1 MNSIKSLI
9 FPQDINKLNNTFLRD
24 ICSDLNL
31 ESTGSSY
38 ELTSRIWGAFEN
50 IEGDLLEKIQE
61 NIFAGAISLAWYTT
75 THENGLNGLKDAII
89 EHMDFNPFEEIRIP
103 DRENIPNHPTII
115 GASVID
121 NMDSYF
127 IRFIYKSAV
136 NVDYYLN
143 NRREHARY
151 ETITVYVDME
161 KNVVEVRASSKTSKN
176 IIASLAGIVNEE
188 YIFRQVDFLGN
199 FDNSLERIA
208 DEIEGKLIDAIGKPE
223 GLVDAFEDVQGE
235 SIVSILSAI
244 DEYYN
249 TNDLTV
255 LEQNLNNEVIESILE
270 TTPFTLLLLSGL
282 ETVGLGSIRELRG
295 LPLYDYIE
303 PYLDKQKGSILFEY
317 ETDGLLQEYSIRIG
331 RHTNTFKFNIFAKEE
346 VLNYIREK
354 LI

>member
-143 NRREHARY
+143 NR
-151 ETITVYVDME
+151 
-161 KNVVEVRASSKTSKN
+161 K
-176 IIASLAGIVNEE
+176 
-188 YIFRQVDFLGN
+188 
-199 FDNSLERIA
+199 
-208 DEIEGKLIDAIGKPE
+208 
-223 GLVDAFEDVQGE
+223 
-235 SIVSILSAI
+235 
-244 DEYYN
+244 
-249 TNDLTV
+249 
-255 LEQNLNNEVIESILE
+255 
-270 TTPFTLLLLSGL
+270 
-282 ETVGLGSIRELRG
+282 
-295 LPLYDYIE
+295 
-303 PYLDKQKGSILFEY
+303 
-317 ETDGLLQEYSIRIG
+317 
-331 RHTNTFKFNIFAKEE
+331 
-346 VLNYIREK
+346 
-354 LI
+354 